1 MAVTRK
7 EAPKGASNWRGFVRL
22 LMQAK
27 PPKLLLSIAL
37 GLSIISTLVSLV
49 IPLFT
54 KNVVDSFSIDALN
67 WMQISGMAIAFVGS
81 AIASGVSVYLLN
93 YAGQSVV
100 AGIRDRLW
108 KKLLVLPVGYYDN
121 HQTGDTI
128 SRMTNDTAVIKGLI
142 AEHTS
147 GFVTG
152 VISIVGS
159 VVVLLYMDWKMT
171 LIMFSVFP
179 LAFLILFPLGRQM
192 FKISKGMQ
200 AETASF
206 TSVLNRVLSEIRL
219 VKAANAEP
227 IEYQEGSSGI
237 QKLFKFGLREGKIQA
252 LMAPLVTFVMLM
264 LFVVLFGY
272 GGMRVA
278 SGAISAGQLV
288 AFMLYLFQIVMPITQ
303 ITQFFNQAQKAMGA
317 TDTILKVL
325 DYEEENPHA
334 GVSVANA
341 SQSIHFKQVTY
352 GYKEGESVLKN
363 VSFTMEAGKV
373 TAIVGPSGSGKTTT
387 FSLLERFYSPQR
399 GSITLGADGIDQF
412 SLISWRSQIGYV
424 SQESPLIAGTIRD
437 NICYGLQREVTLEE
451 LKLASQMAYADTFIE
466 ELPQK
471 YATEVGERG
480 IKLSGGQRQR
490 IAIARALLRDPKI
503 LMLDEATSSLDSKS
517 EVVVQQAL
525 QNLMQGRTTL
535 VIAHRLSTVVDA
547 DQIIFLDKGVV
558 TGSGT
563 HQELLESHDMY
574 REFATQQLQLQE
586 QLSADSGLVQA
597 EALSSGEIPAHSA
610 SIANG

>member
-1 MAVTRK
+1 MAITRK
-7 EAPKGASNWRGFVRL
+7 EAPKSASNWRGFIRL
-22 LMQAK
+22 IMQAN
-27 PPKLLLSIAL
+27 PPKLLLGIAL
-37 GLSIISTLVSLV
+37 GLSIISTLAGLV

-54 KNVVDSFSIDALN
+54 KNVVDSFSISNLN

-81 AIASGVSVYLLN
+81 AVASGVSVYLLN
-93 YAGQSVV
+93 HAGQSVV
-100 AGIRDRLW
+100 AGIRERLW
-108 KKLLVLPVGYYDN
+108 KKLLVLPVRYYDN
-121 HQTGDTI
+121 NQTGDTI

-142 AEHTS
+142 AEHMS

-152 VISIVGS
+152 IISIVGS
-159 VVVLLYMDWKMT
+159 ITVLLFMDWKMT

-179 LAFLILFPLGRQM
+179 IAFLILFPLGRQM

-227 IEYQEGSSGI
+227 VEYQEGSSGI
-237 QKLFKFGLREGKIQA
+237 QRLFKFGLREGKIQA

-303 ITQFFNQAQKAMGA
+303 ITQFFNQSQKAMGA

-325 DYEEENPHA
+325 DYEEEDPYA
-334 GVSVANA
+334 GVPVANA
-341 SQSIHFKQVTY
+341 SQSIRFDQVTY
-352 GYKEGESVLKN
+352 GYKDGESVLKN

-387 FSLLERFYSPQR
+387 FSLLERFYTPQK
-399 GSITLGADGIDQF
+399 GSITLGADPIDQF

-451 LKLASQMAYADTFIE
+451 LKRASQMAYADTFIE

-471 YATEVGERG
+471 YETEVGERG

-563 HQELLESHDMY
+563 HQELLESHEMY

-586 QLSADSGLVQA
+586 QLSADSGLVPEEALTSA
-597 EALSSGEIPAHSA
+597 EAPSHR
-610 SIANG
+610 